1 MVPRNQTTYLILCVA
16 IVAVIFSFVN
26 SQDFG
31 FPEETGLSKDKQN
44 AQVSYHFLSASRV
57 LWFIQGV
64 KSMTIDPSLIHTIT
78 EKIT

>member
-1 MVPRNQTTYLILCVA
+1 MFSRNQTTYLILCVA
-16 IVAVIFSFVN
+16 IVAVIFSFVTA
-26 SQDFG
+26 QDFG

-64 KSMTIDPSLIHTIT
+64 KSMTIDPVITIT